1 MTLLAILTE
10 PMGVVRLLTALG
22 ESTDLPERSPSRAGR
37 FGPPRR
43 T

>member
-10 PMGVVRLLTALG
+10 PKGVRLLTALG
-22 ESTDLPERSPSRAGR
+22 ESTDLPERSPSGAGR